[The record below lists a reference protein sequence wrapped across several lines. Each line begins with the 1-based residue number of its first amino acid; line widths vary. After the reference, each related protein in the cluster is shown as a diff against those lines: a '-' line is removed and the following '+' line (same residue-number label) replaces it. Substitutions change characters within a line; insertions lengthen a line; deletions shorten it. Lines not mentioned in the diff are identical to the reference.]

1 MSGVGE
7 AVACQVGAKLGLM
20 VDLED
25 GIEGKNVVFC
35 FRDNKTDVRLSQTTL
50 NQIHS

>member
-7 AVACQVGAKLGLM
+7 AVARQVGAKLGLV

-25 GIEGKNVVFC
+25 GGK
-35 FRDNKTDVRLSQTTL
+35 KKLSLVSATTNL
-50 NQIHS
+50 MHI